1 MSWKAIQVIFLKG
14 TVIIRQI
21 FFSILLKRRREK
33 NSRSKRQKD
42 KDKVQKSRCFSRIK
56 ISQNKFLGT
65 NIEKKLGRL
74 SSLIILI
81 IQSLRLLLLRIL

>member
-1 MSWKAIQVIFLKG
+1 MSWKAIQVIFLKA

-21 FFSILLKRRREK
+21 FFNILLKRRREK

-56 ISQNKFLGT
+56 ISQNTVLGT
-65 NIEKKLGRL
+65 NIEKKLERL
-74 SSLIILI
+74 S
-81 IQSLRLLLLRIL
+81 